1 MKVGGDELWN
11 GLEAPVAYSDRIR
24 LVQRNRCT
32 NDLRNNAIDTDGPDV
47 SRLIDSKSNVA

>member
-1 MKVGGDELWN
+1 LKVCGDELRN
-11 GLEAPVAYSDRIR
+11 GLEAPVVYSDRIR

-32 NDLRNNAIDTDGPDV
+32 NGLRNNAIDTDGPDV